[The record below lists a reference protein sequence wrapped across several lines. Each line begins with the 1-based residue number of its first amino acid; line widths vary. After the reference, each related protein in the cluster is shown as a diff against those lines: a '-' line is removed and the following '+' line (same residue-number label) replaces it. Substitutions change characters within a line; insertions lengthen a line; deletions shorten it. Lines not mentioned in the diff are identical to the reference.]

1 VGLLARGLEMNGIAT
16 TTTSWNAGVSRLVNP
31 PRLVITKLA
40 RGATLGKPHDSDQQR
55 RVLLATLNRLN
66 DDAPLDHLILD
77 EALDP

>member
-1 VGLLARGLEMNGIAT
+1 MNGIAT

-40 RGATLGKPHDSDQQR
+40 RGATLGRPNDHEQQR

-66 DDAPLDHLILD
+66 EDAPLDHITLY
-77 EALDP
+77 ETLDP